1 MTSKNR
7 KNIKNN
13 KNSKNGS
20 YSVSDGT
27 NTITLSTRKL
37 KRQEF
42 IQRKA
47 QEAALQLKMTS
58 DEVHFYSKVKKNMTK
73 EEYLDRRN
81 ILHTIFSCY
90 DLDYEIEP
98 DILFNNST
106 LYDNVEYSLLHTYCK
121 KQFYYNNHKNN
132 THFWR
137 EMHETVNDEG
147 DVDYVCS
154 VCKYIHKIS
163 DMESWC
169 IEFLKNCN
177 LTNKYLPNKYLPDI
191 YSTYNW
197 INPKNDMI
205 NISSEHHYILDG
217 KFYWKYVYMNNRWII
232 KFYPNVHDDKIYLF
246 DKICGLM
253 RQHFSK
259 NRLKRPT
266 FKLFYLISTM
276 PLKIRDKIKSYL

>member
-1 MTSKNR
+1 MTSKTR
-7 KNIKNN
+7 

-20 YSVSDGT
+20 YSVSDGA
-27 NTITLSTRKL
+27 NTIILSSKKL

-42 IQRKA
+42 TQRKA
-47 QEAALQLKMTS
+47 REAALQLKMTS

-81 ILHTIFSCY
+81 ILHTILSCY
-90 DLDYEIEP
+90 RLDSEIEP
-98 DILFNNST
+98 DLLFNNSI
-106 LYDNVEYSLLHTYCK
+106 LYGNVEYSLLHTYCK
-121 KQFYYNNHKNN
+121 KQYYCKNHNN

-137 EMHETVNDEG
+137 EIHETVNNKSG
-147 DVDYVCS
+147 NVDYVCS
-154 VCKYIHKIS
+154 DCKYIHKIS
-163 DMESWC
+163 YMESWC

-191 YSTYNW
+191 YSTQNW
-197 INPKNDMI
+197 TNSKNNII

-217 KFYWKYVYMNNRWII
+217 KFYWKYVYINNRWII
-232 KFYPNVHDDKIYLF
+232 KFYPNLHNDKIYLF

-276 PLKIRDKIKSYL
+276 PMDIRDKIKSYL